1 MTDVKDS
8 MPVLER
14 FVVLMSYHKNRS
26 IMPEMFWLF
35 AHKGRNL
42 ENLRAVDHVLFHH
55 TKRVAYKDGQYFWD
69 SAWNGD
75 GQDPSQMHGSLCG
88 PRDCEHQSPIGEV
101 TIKYVCMVYREL
113 VQSRTTL

>member
-14 FVVLMSYHKNRS
+14 FFVLMSYHTNRS

-42 ENLRAVDHVLFHH
+42 ENLPSVDHVLFHH
-55 TKRVAYKDGQYFWD
+55 TKRVAYKDGQYLGMLGMEMVKIRVRCMEA
-69 SAWNGD
+69 SVV
-75 GQDPSQMHGSLCG
+75 H
-88 PRDCEHQSPIGEV
+88 V
-101 TIKYVCMVYREL
+101 TVSIKAPLGR
-113 VQSRTTL
+113 